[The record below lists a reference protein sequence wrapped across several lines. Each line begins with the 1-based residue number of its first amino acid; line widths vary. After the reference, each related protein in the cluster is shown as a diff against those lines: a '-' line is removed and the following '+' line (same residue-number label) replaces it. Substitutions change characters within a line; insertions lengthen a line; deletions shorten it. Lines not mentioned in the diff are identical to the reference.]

1 MVSVAST
8 GVRLARE
15 REWHIFFYIFFFLFQ
30 LQFTWA
36 ASGGSE
42 T

>member
-15 REWHIFFYIFFFLFQ
+15 REWHIFFLFQ